1 MTRKIMLAKETC
13 RRGEA
18 TECCCRNLLPTH
30 SDWNISPKMT
40 DPITPEQAVPERDTA
55 QTSREFYDAF
65 LQSRMLGYRVGV
77 NPRIRKAGQRVL
89 EYVHPDSHVLELG
102 CGIGIVTERV
112 AKRATSGH
120 VLGCDLS
127 EHNIWYAQQTV
138 SQPNVEF
145 LACDVLSEFATIRSR
160 IVKPVDVVVLVDV
173 IEHLPATS
181 HGELFQH
188 IQSVAAP
195 DAVVVLTYPSPF
207 YQRFLREKRPA
218 ELQPIDEVIEPA
230 MLVAN
235 AEAAGFFLCH
245 YSLENVWLTR
255 QYVHCVFGR
264 DLECEEIRGP
274 RLLRIA
280 KHVSAS
286 IDRTRQPFRRR
297 RYVDAVFGPEGP
309 SRK

>member
-1 MTRKIMLAKETC
+1 
-13 RRGEA
+13 
-18 TECCCRNLLPTH
+18 
-30 SDWNISPKMT
+30 MT
-40 DPITPEQAVPERDTA
+40 DLITPEGSGPERDAA

-89 EYVHPDSHVLELG
+89 QYVHPDSHVLELG

-112 AKRATSGH
+112 AKQAKRGR

-127 EHNIWYAQQTV
+127 EHNIWYARQTINQ
-138 SQPNVEF
+138 SNVDF
-145 LACDVLSEFATIRSR
+145 LVCDVLTDFATIRSR

-173 IEHLPATS
+173 IEHLPESS

-195 DAVVVLTYPSPF
+195 NAVAVLTYPSPF
-207 YQRFLREKRPA
+207 YQRFLRERRPA

-230 MLVAN
+230 GLVAD

-264 DLECEEIRGP
+264 DLDCGEIQEP
-274 RLLRIA
+274 RPLRIA
-280 KHVSAS
+280 KRVSAF
-286 IDRTRQPFRRR
+286 IDRRRQRFRRR
-297 RYVDAVFGPEGP
+297 RYVDAVFGREPERP
-309 SRK
+309 PPES